1 MSFRAFATRAGPAA
15 HVASRSSRGN
25 TMAQSAA
32 QGLSAQATKIKELPD
47 DGVDDVIFASKYG
60 LRTIILNRPKQLN
73 SLNGS
78 MIRKIV
84 PRLIEWEKS
93 DMANIVLLKGAGDRA
108 LCAGGDVAALAKLNQ
123 EGPDGWKKSA
133 DFFALEYKL
142 MHYIATYKKPYVAL
156 MDGVT
161 MGGGVGLSM
170 HAPFRIAT
178 EKTVFAMP
186 ETTIGFFPDVGASF
200 FLPRLNGAMGTYLA
214 LTSDRLIGPN
224 VFYSGIATHY
234 LHSTSLP
241 DLEAHLAELRFRDG
255 DEMSRKLAVINN
267 TLEEFCTG
275 LPYNQPIRPRGEVRK
290 IIDRCFNKNNV
301 ADIVAAL
308 KEEATVPVDEQADS
322 AVEQTGAA
330 VEGETGA
337 PVEEQTGVA
346 VEEQTDA
353 GSEQQ
358 SGVAVEEQTN
368 TAMEEQ
374 SNAAVEEQ
382 TDAAVEETGA
392 AVEGE
397 TGAPVEEQKG
407 VAVEEQTDAV
417 EEQQSGVAVEEQTNT
432 AMEEQPNAA
441 VEEQTD
447 AAVEETGA
455 ATEEEFD
462 AASEDEMDV
471 AFLREQGKTAPR
483 KNWKAEAQKWAEKT
497 LSTLQQRSPTAVHVA
512 LRQMRLGGDWDIAET
527 FKREHQIAS
536 KFMQHPDFTEG
547 VTALL
552 VHKTAPKWKFESLD
566 GVPASENITQPFFEY
581 NEANQLQLFTDRTF
595 SEYPHH
601 DYGVP
606 TEKEV
611 EAVVKENS
619 FTRGQIFRTIVA
631 SRNGRQ
637 GVAEVVTEILR
648 RKTVVDE
655 ERKARWV
662 DDDELPISRL

>member
-32 QGLSAQATKIKELPD
+32 QGLSAQATRIKELPD

-84 PRLIEWEKS
+84 PRMIEWEKS

-123 EGPDGWKKSA
+123 EGPNGWKKSA

-241 DLEAHLAELRFRDG
+241 DLEARLAELSFRDD
-255 DEMSRKLAVINN
+255 DEMPRKLAVINN

-275 LPYNQPIRPRGEVRK
+275 LPYDQPIQLRGAIRK
-290 IIDRCFNKNNV
+290 TIDRCFSKNNV

-308 KEEATVPVDEQADS
+308 KEEATVPVEEQADS
-322 AVEQTGAA
+322 AVEQTGAT
-330 VEGETGA
+330 VEGETGTT
-337 PVEEQTGVA
+337 VEEQTAVA
-346 VEEQTDA
+346 VEEQTDP

-368 TAMEEQ
+368 
-374 SNAAVEEQ
+374 AAVEEQ
-382 TDAAVEETGA
+382 TDSAVEEQTGA
-392 AVEGE
+392 AVEE
-397 TGAPVEEQKG
+397 A
-407 VAVEEQTDAV
+407 
-417 EEQQSGVAVEEQTNT
+417 
-432 AMEEQPNAA
+432 
-441 VEEQTD
+441 
-447 AAVEETGA
+447 GA
-455 ATEEEFD
+455 AMEEEFD

-471 AFLREQGKTAPR
+471 AFLREQRKTAPK
-483 KNWKAEAQKWAEKT
+483 KNWKAKTQKWAEKT

-566 GVPASENITQPFFEY
+566 GVPASENIAQPFFEY
-581 NEANQLQLFTDRTF
+581 NEEKQLQLFTDRTF

-601 DYGVP
+601 TYGVP

-619 FTRGQIFRTIVA
+619 FTRGKIFRTIVA

-637 GVAEVVTEILR
+637 GVAEVVNEILR

-655 ERKARWV
+655 EGKARWV
-662 DDDELPISRL
+662 DDDESPISRL

>member
-47 DGVDDVIFASKYG
+47 DGVDDVIFVSKYG

-84 PRLIEWEKS
+84 PRMIEWEKS
-93 DMANIVLLKGAGDRA
+93 AMANIVVLKGAGNRA

-123 EGPDGWKKSA
+123 EGPDGWKMSA

-234 LHSTSLP
+234 LHSSSLP
-241 DLEAHLAELRFRDG
+241 DLEAHLAELRFRDD
-255 DEMSRKLAVINN
+255 DEMPKKLAVINN

-275 LPYNQPIRPRGEVRK
+275 LPYDQPIRPRGEVRK
-290 IIDRCFNKNNV
+290 VIDRCFNKNNV
-301 ADIVAAL
+301 ADIIAAL
-308 KEEATVPVDEQADS
+308 KEEATVPVEEQADS

-330 VEGETGA
+330 VEGETSA
-337 PVEEQTGVA
+337 PAEEQTGVA
-346 VEEQTDA
+346 ME
-353 GSEQQ
+353 EQQ

-374 SNAAVEEQ
+374 SN
-382 TDAAVEETGA
+382 
-392 AVEGE
+392 
-397 TGAPVEEQKG
+397 
-407 VAVEEQTDAV
+407 
-417 EEQQSGVAVEEQTNT
+417 
-432 AMEEQPNAA
+432 
-441 VEEQTD
+441 

-471 AFLREQGKTAPR
+471 AFLREKGETAPK
-483 KNWKAEAQKWAEKT
+483 KNWKAKTQKWTEKT

-581 NEANQLQLFTDRTF
+581 NEENQLQLFTDRTF

-601 DYGVP
+601 SYGVP

-611 EAVVKENS
+611 QAVVKENS
-619 FTRGQIFRTIVA
+619 FTRRKILKTIVA

-637 GVAEVVTEILR
+637 GVAEVVNEILR
-648 RKTVVDE
+648 RKTVVNE
-655 ERKARWV
+655 EGKARWV
-662 DDDELPISRL
+662 DDDKSPISRL